1 MKCTGA
7 GDLKPCPPPLGQ
19 RARHKE
25 MERYAVL
32 MDARLEDFNVEGV
45 SDIAEVDNEDNSKR
59 GQDDEDSS
67 TPILIFGA
75 VGRPDDM
82 VLPGARRVRRVPTS
96 DELRDLR
103 LQLSDL
109 RLGWGTASAT
119 CPRFRRALGIN
130 KLTRQAE
137 EHHRKSHDACKR
149 AVQRV

>member
-1 MKCTGA
+1 MLLA
-7 GDLKPCPPPLGQ
+7 ID
-19 RARHKE
+19 
-25 MERYAVL
+25 
-32 MDARLEDFNVEGV
+32 
-45 SDIAEVDNEDNSKR
+45 EVDNEDNSKR

-82 VLPGARRVRRVPTS
+82 VLPGTRRVRRVPTS

-119 CPRFRRALGIN
+119 CPRFRRASGI
-130 KLTRQAE
+130 KKVLALRA
-137 EHHRKSHDACKR
+137 DLLPAACGHSLWH
-149 AVQRV
+149 

>member
-1 MKCTGA
+1 MRSRIGNRKSVA
-7 GDLKPCPPPLGQ
+7 HRPHNK
-19 RARHKE
+19 
-25 MERYAVL
+25 
-32 MDARLEDFNVEGV
+32 
-45 SDIAEVDNEDNSKR
+45 VDNEDTSKR

-119 CPRFRRALGIN
+119 CPRFRRASGMK
-130 KLTRQAE
+130 KLMRQAE
-137 EHHRKSHDACKR
+137 EQHRKSHDACKR